1 MTLLK
6 DKWSWCRILPCRRT
20 IWRVSRH
27 PIGPHQHHVIDFW
40 CIWFAMNS
48 KASLRSVFIYTNFFK
63 LNFKVKMTKSCKD
76 CCYCLICC
84 RVGGKN
90 EAKEKV
96 EDKMCS
102 NLEKNNP
109 ECYNKLMCICCC
121 CLCFKKARQR
131 KANQE
136 SEDTPEE
143 NLECEDNATDVVTE
157 QPKTSYCK
165 KSDEKNIGNIE
176 TDPSAVEIEI
186 DQ

>member
-1 MTLLK
+1 
-6 DKWSWCRILPCRRT
+6 
-20 IWRVSRH
+20 
-27 PIGPHQHHVIDFW
+27 
-40 CIWFAMNS
+40 
-48 KASLRSVFIYTNFFK
+48 
-63 LNFKVKMTKSCKD
+63 
-76 CCYCLICC
+76 
-84 RVGGKN
+84 
-90 EAKEKV
+90 
-96 EDKMCS
+96 MCS

-143 NLECEDNATDVVTE
+143 NLKCEDNATDVVTE